1 MSAEHRGGAITCG
14 VPRWKRNVAQRGD
27 ALDLLTGDG
36 LQHLRAPRLGILW
49 TAVEGACRH
58 N

>member
-1 MSAEHRGGAITCG
+1 MCL
-14 VPRWKRNVAQRGD
+14 KRNVAQRGD